1 MTRISTLA
9 IATMF
14 AAAGI
19 LPAAA
24 QTQSKSNRVIASD
37 PAAMTAEEMR
47 AARAQAR
54 DSMAY
59 GYQDGLNAY
68 GGAYIGDGVDGP
80 LYAPYAPGFPG
91 ACLTDEGYGRYY
103 SCDGGQ

>member
-1 MTRISTLA
+1 MTKFYTFALAAALAGA
-9 IATMF
+9 IA
-14 AAAGI
+14 

-24 QTQSKSNRVIASD
+24 QKRVKTDRAISDQTGSVMSDDASI
-37 PAAMTAEEMR
+37 
-47 AARAQAR
+47 ARAQAR
-54 DSMAY
+54 DAY
-59 GYQDGLNAY
+59 REGLDAS

>member
-1 MTRISTLA
+1 
-9 IATMF
+9 
-14 AAAGI
+14 
-19 LPAAA
+19 
-24 QTQSKSNRVIASD
+24 
-37 PAAMTAEEMR
+37 
-47 AARAQAR
+47 
-54 DSMAY
+54 MAY
-59 GYQDGLNAY
+59 GYQDGLHAY